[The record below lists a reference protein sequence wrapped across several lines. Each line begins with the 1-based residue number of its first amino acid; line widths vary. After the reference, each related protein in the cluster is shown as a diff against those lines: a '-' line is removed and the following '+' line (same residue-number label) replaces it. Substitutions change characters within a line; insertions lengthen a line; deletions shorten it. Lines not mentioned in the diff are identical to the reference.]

1 MIKLNLES
9 QFIHFLED
17 ELLLPQASIS
27 LALRH
32 LCGDYSL
39 MPIILWKYGLVT
51 LDEVS
56 CMFDWL
62 AEKQINPFH
71 QPHTS

>member
-1 MIKLNLES
+1 MKPQLEF
-9 QFIHFLED
+9 QFIHFLERD
-17 ELLLPQASIS
+17 LSVPHDSIS

-32 LCGDYSL
+32 HTDDLSL
-39 MPIILWKYGLVT
+39 LPIVLWKYGLVT

-62 AEKQINPFH
+62 AEKRISPLNQSM
-71 QPHTS
+71 TSS